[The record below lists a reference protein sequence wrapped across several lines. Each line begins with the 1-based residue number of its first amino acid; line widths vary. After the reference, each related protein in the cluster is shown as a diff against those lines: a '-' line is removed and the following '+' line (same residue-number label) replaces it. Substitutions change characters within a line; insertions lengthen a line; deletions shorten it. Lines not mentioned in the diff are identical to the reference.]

1 MKDLTIEALVEFE
14 DQFYENPPIIPFYRA
29 LRYGQALCSVF
40 DLPKE
45 IEDRIYYKEDVGDC
59 RGIIWEYATK
69 LNKGE

>member
-1 MKDLTIEALVEFE
+1 MKDLTIEALTEFE
-14 DQFYENPPIIPFYRA
+14 NQLYENPPIIPFYGA

-40 DLPKE
+40 DLPKN
-45 IEDRIYYKEDVGDC
+45 IEDQIYYKEDVPYC